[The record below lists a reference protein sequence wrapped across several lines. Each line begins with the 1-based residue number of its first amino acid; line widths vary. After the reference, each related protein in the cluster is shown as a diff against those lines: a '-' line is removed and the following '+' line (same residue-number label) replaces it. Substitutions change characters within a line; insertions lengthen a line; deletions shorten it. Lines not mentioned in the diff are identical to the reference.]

1 MNKTTG
7 GATPFVDLASHHVEI
22 EDELVGAFRQ
32 ALRESSF
39 IGGAA
44 VEDFESR
51 FAGFCGARFSSGVA
65 NGTDA
70 LKLALVASGVKPGD
84 TVVTV
89 ANTFIATVEA
99 ISQAGALAAFVDIDE
114 KTYNMDPAALRRY
127 LDTACES
134 TGGRTFDKRTK
145 SPVTAVVPVH
155 LYGQPAEMDAILD
168 IADGFGLTVIEDACQ
183 AHGAKYLSRRTGRW
197 MKAGSMGAAAAFSFY
212 PGKNLG
218 ACGDAGAVTTN
229 DREIIEYIKMARD
242 HGQSRKYI
250 HEIEGCNSR
259 LDAIQA
265 MILRIKLRR
274 LSEWNEM
281 RREAAR
287 VYDRLFRGSEK
298 VITPAEH
305 PDARHV
311 YHLYV
316 IRVRNREAH
325 QRRLSEAGVSTGL
338 HYPVPLHLQ
347 RACARF
353 GYLKGDLPV
362 TERVADE
369 ILSLPMYPGLRPSDQ
384 ERIAALILGP
394 EASGIAD
401 RLP

>member
-1 MNKTTG
+1 ME
-7 GATPFVDLASHHVEI
+7 L
-22 EDELVGAFRQ
+22 EDELVSAFRQ

-51 FAGFCGARFSSGVA
+51 FAAFCGTRFSAGVA

-70 LKLALVASGVKPGD
+70 LRLALVASGVKPGD

-89 ANTFIATVEA
+89 ANTFVATVEA

-114 KTYNMDPAALRRY
+114 ATYNMDPGELNRY
-127 LDTACES
+127 LETGCDNR
-134 TGGRTFDKRTK
+134 GGRPVDKRTG

-155 LYGQPAEMDAILD
+155 LYGQPALMDAISE
-168 IADGFGLTVIEDACQ
+168 IAARHGLRVIEDACQ
-183 AHGAKYLSRRTGRW
+183 AHGAEYLSGKEGGW
-197 MKAGSMGAAAAFSFY
+197 VKAGSMGAAAAFSFY

-229 DREIIEYIKMARD
+229 DPEIAEHVKMARD

-250 HEIEGCNSR
+250 HEVEGCNSR

-265 MILRIKLRR
+265 MVLGIKLKR
-274 LSEWNEM
+274 LSDWNEM
-281 RREAAR
+281 RREAAS
-287 VYDRLFRGSEK
+287 VYNGLLDGSDK
-298 VITPAEH
+298 LTTPAEH

-316 IRVRNREAH
+316 VRVRGREVV
-325 QRRLSEAGVSTGL
+325 QKRLSDAGVATGL

-347 RACARF
+347 RACSRF
-353 GYLKGDLPV
+353 GYSKGDLPI
-362 TERVADE
+362 TELVADE
-369 ILSLPMYPGLRPSDQ
+369 ILSLPMYPGLRPTDQ
-384 ERIAALILGP
+384 ERIAGVILGQ
-394 EASGIAD
+394 ETSGIAD

>member
-1 MNKTTG
+1 ME
-7 GATPFVDLASHHVEI
+7 LE
-22 EDELVGAFRQ
+22 EELVGAFRQ
-32 ALRESSF
+32 ALKESSF

-51 FAGFCGARFSSGVA
+51 FAGFCGTRFSAGVA

-70 LKLALVASGVKPGD
+70 LRLALTASGVKAGD

-99 ISQAGALAAFVDIDE
+99 ITQSGAIAAFVDIDE
-114 KTYNMDPAALRRY
+114 GTYNMDPGELRRY
-127 LDTACES
+127 LENGCDMR
-134 TGGRTFDKRTK
+134 GGRPFDKRTG

-155 LYGQPAEMDAILD
+155 LYGQPADMDAILE
-168 IADGFGLTVIEDACQ
+168 IAGGFGLKVIEDACQ
-183 AHGAKYLSRRTGRW
+183 AHGAKYLSRKTGQW
-197 MKAGSMGAAAAFSFY
+197 MKAGSMGTAAAFSFY

-229 DREIIEYIKMARD
+229 DLEIIEMIKMARD

-250 HEIEGCNSR
+250 HEVEGCNSR

-265 MILRIKLRR
+265 TILRIKLRR

-281 RREAAR
+281 RRDASR
-287 VYDRLFRGSEK
+287 VYDRLLGGSDK

-316 IRVRNREAH
+316 IRLRDREAH

-347 RACARF
+347 RACSRF
-353 GYLKGDLPV
+353 GYSKGDLPV

-384 ERIAALILGP
+384 ERIAALILGS
-394 EASGIAD
+394 ENF
-401 RLP
+401 RNC

>member
-1 MNKTTG
+1 MNKATG
-7 GATPFVDLASHHVEI
+7 GATPFVDLASPHI
-22 EDELVGAFRQ
+22 ELEEELVGAFRQ

-51 FAGFCGARFSSGVA
+51 FAGFCGTRFSAGVA

-70 LKLALVASGVKPGD
+70 LRLALAASGVKPGD

-127 LDTACES
+127 LE
-134 TGGRTFDKRTK
+134 TGCKARGKRLFDKRTE

-168 IADGFGLTVIEDACQ
+168 MAGGFGLKVIEDACQ
-183 AHGAKYLSRRTGRW
+183 AHGAKYLSRRSGQW

-229 DREIIEYIKMARD
+229 DREIIENIRMARD

-265 MILRIKLRR
+265 MVLRVKLRR

-281 RREAAR
+281 RRDAAR

-305 PDARHV
+305 PDSRHV

-316 IRVRNREAH
+316 VRVRDREAH
-325 QRRLSEAGVSTGL
+325 QRRLSEAGISTGL

-347 RACARF
+347 RACARL
-353 GYLKGDLPV
+353 GYCQGDLPV

-369 ILSLPMYPGLRPSDQ
+369 ILSLPMYPGIRPSDQ
-384 ERIAALILGP
+384 ERIAALMLGP

>member
-1 MNKTTG
+1 MNKATG
-7 GATPFVDLASHHVEI
+7 GATPFVDLASPHI
-22 EDELVGAFRQ
+22 ELEEELVGAFRQ

-51 FAGFCGARFSSGVA
+51 FAGFCGTRFSAGVA

-70 LKLALVASGVKPGD
+70 LRLALAASGVKPGD

-127 LDTACES
+127 LETGCEAR
-134 TGGRTFDKRTK
+134 GEMFFDKRTE

-168 IADGFGLTVIEDACQ
+168 MAGGYGLKVIEDACQ
-183 AHGAKYLSRRTGRW
+183 AHGAKYLSRRTGQW

-229 DREIIEYIKMARD
+229 DREIIENIKMARD

-265 MILRIKLRR
+265 MVLRVKLRR

-281 RREAAR
+281 RRDAAR

-316 IRVRNREAH
+316 VRVRDREAY
-325 QRRLSEAGVSTGL
+325 QRRLSEAGISTGL

-347 RACARF
+347 RACARL
-353 GYLKGDLPV
+353 GYCQGDLPV

-384 ERIAALILGP
+384 ERIAALMLGP